1 MMQAWHEQEQEKEEE
16 DPTAEQ
22 AITGTDEELEK
33 EEQSAEAILSLHAT
47 SSAKQ
52 AKTLQI
58 PGKIR
63 DLTVIALVDSGST
76 HSFLDPRI
84 IKGQDYSITP
94 TKPMLIEV
102 ANGGKMV
109 SNSVCK
115 EDMW

>member
-1 MMQAWHEQEQEKEEE
+1 MHMMQAWHEQEQEKEEE

-63 DLTVIALVDSGST
+63 DLTVIALVDSDAEPSLYRTSSQGGDTPMNDISCTIKERSGRRFSLTST
-76 HSFLDPRI
+76 R
-84 IKGQDYSITP
+84 
-94 TKPMLIEV
+94 
-102 ANGGKMV
+102 
-109 SNSVCK
+109 
-115 EDMW
+115 